1 MQKYLKESHDQIKL
15 RVHYVHKPIPHF
27 HDAIELIFMLDG
39 TITAYCNGTPY
50 QVGPGDVFFAGS
62 NVIHSYNHTGVVNS
76 ILLIADPA
84 LLQGA
89 ASLFV
94 EKHPVNPV
102 WSDPNMTSRV
112 WDLIRHAVALK
123 PHIDQQTLV
132 LLLSAIISIMVKD
145 LDMKKTCDPNRS
157 AQGILDYCKHH
168 YLEPI
173 TIDQVAK
180 ALLSSKSHISHTFSN
195 VLNISFPDY
204 INILRLGDAVKLMED
219 PQLSLVEIAAA
230 SGFSSLRNFSRVFAK
245 HYGTSPA
252 QYRRQKVLSNKAA
265 VAKPMSSS

>member
-1 MQKYLKESHDQIKL
+1 MQTYIKETHDHIKL
-15 RVHYVHKPIPHF
+15 RVHYVHDAIPHF
-27 HDAIELIFMLDG
+27 HDAIELIFMIEG
-39 TITAYCNGTPY
+39 TMTAYCNGTPY
-50 QVGPGDVFFAGS
+50 QLGPGDVFFAGS
-62 NVIHSYNHTGVVNS
+62 NVIHSYNLSGRCNS

-84 LLQGA
+84 LLFGS

-94 EKHPVNPV
+94 EKHPVYPV
-102 WSDPNMTSRV
+102 WSDPNMTSKV
-112 WDLIRHAVALK
+112 WDLIRQAVELK
-123 PHIDQQTLV
+123 PYTDQQTLV
-132 LLLSAIISIMVKD
+132 LLLSFIISLMMKD

-173 TIDQVAK
+173 SIDQVAK

-204 INILRLGDAVKLMED
+204 INILRLGDAVRLMQD
-219 PQLSLVEIAAA
+219 PQLSLLEIATA
-230 SGFSSLRNFSRVFAK
+230 SGFSSLRNFSRVFTK

-252 QYRRQKVLSNKAA
+252 QYRKNKILVSNNK
-265 VAKPMSSS
+265 KTKKDI